1 MLDKK
6 LRDSLRQVVGEDRLL
21 DDPDTLRLY
30 SGDLYSEGARCAAV
44 LRPRDEVSLAAAL
57 RATTAAGLA
66 VVPRGGG
73 LTYVTG
79 YTRAVP
85 GHVVVDT
92 ADLNR
97 IVEVN
102 AADRYITVQ
111 AGVTWKQINDA
122 LSPLDLRLPFFGT
135 FSGAGATI
143 GGGLSNGAMFLGSA
157 RYGSAAEIVLSLQVA
172 LADGTLLET
181 GQMGIERGKPFYRT
195 YGPDLTGLFVH
206 DAGAL
211 GIKTRATFRVMRKPA
226 HLDYLSFLVP
236 DVGGAIRILSDIA
249 RDDLVEEIYIVDP
262 IRTRM
267 RLKDGSIAAD
277 LSMLAKVVGQERGLL
292 RGLKSGIDLIRGG
305 RDFLDQD
312 LYSVHMVCA
321 GRSEGAVAADVAAAR
336 AIGASHGGTE
346 IPNSIPKAGR
356 AEPFPDLGGVLGTE
370 GDRWVALNCKVAHSD
385 AERLVAET
393 EAVFARH
400 AQAMK
405 DAGVVVTLLISGMSN
420 HVFSYECV
428 FRWFDSW
435 LPLHRSVHPKL
446 RKFSEPRTNE
456 AAREVIARVRQA
468 IVDCFHDLGAA
479 STQIGRTYRYFDALK
494 PAPREM
500 LRSIKALVD
509 PDNLMN
515 PGALGSFAEASHSRL
530 ASDGRSQQA
539 PSPTTD
545 PREGV

>member
-1 MLDKK
+1 MLDRT
-6 LRDSLRQVVGEDRLL
+6 LRDSLRQIVGDERLL
-21 DDPDTLRLY
+21 DDTDTVRLY
-30 SGDLYSEGARCAAV
+30 SGDLYSEGAPCAAV
-44 LRPRDEVSLAAAL
+44 LRPLDEESLAAAVSAVT
-57 RATTAAGLA
+57 RARLA
-66 VVPRGGG
+66 IVPRGGG

-79 YTRAVP
+79 YTPVSP
-85 GHVVVDT
+85 GYVVVDT

-97 IVEVN
+97 ILEIN
-102 AADRYITVQ
+102 AGDRYITVQ
-111 AGVTWKQINDA
+111 AGVTWKQIHDA
-122 LSPLDLRLPFFGT
+122 LSPLGLRLPFFGT

-172 LADGTLLET
+172 LANGTLLET
-181 GQMGIERGKPFYRT
+181 GQMGIERGRPFYRT

-211 GIKTRATFRVMRKPA
+211 GIKTRATFRLIRKPA

-236 DVGGAIRILSDIA
+236 DVGGAIRILSGIA

-267 RLKDGSIAAD
+267 RLKDGSIVAD
-277 LSMLAKVVGQERGLL
+277 FSMLAKVVGQEKGLL
-292 RGLKSGIDLIRGG
+292 RGLRSGIDLIRGG

-321 GRSEGAVAADVAAAR
+321 GRSESAVAADIAAAR
-336 AIGASHGGTE
+336 AIAATHGGTE
-346 IPNSIPKAGR
+346 IPNSIPKASR

-385 AERLVAET
+385 AERLVAAT
-393 EAVFARH
+393 EAIFARH
-400 AQAMK
+400 AEELK
-405 DAGVVVTLLISGMSN
+405 EAGVVVTLLISGMSN

-435 LPLHRSVHPKL
+435 LPLHRAAHPRI
-446 RKFSEPRTNE
+446 RKFAEPPTNQ
-456 AAREVIARVRQA
+456 AAREAIGRVRQA
-468 IVDCFHDLGAA
+468 VVDCFHDFGAA

-494 PAPREM
+494 PAPRQM
-500 LRSIKALVD
+500 LCSIKATVD

-515 PGALGSFAEASHSRL
+515 PGALGSF
-530 ASDGRSQQA
+530 GG
-539 PSPTTD
+539 PGI
-545 PREGV
+545 PRRHPV